1 MRDKGRRT
9 FVSHAYLAFPQTR
22 ATMEVPL
29 VVVCVRA
36 RDRLRE
42 SVHATKVFISMDAS
56 ARIPFT
62 KLVHAVESC

>member
-1 MRDKGRRT
+1 VRGKGRRP
-9 FVSHAYLAFPQTR
+9 FVPHAYLAFPQTR

-36 RDRLRE
+36 RGHLRE
-42 SVHATKVFISMDAS
+42 SVHATKVFISTVAF

-62 KLVHAVESC
+62 KFVHVVESC